1 MTTRQEPAETSSRI
15 DLLDK
20 VTGQARYVE
29 DLPAPVDTVYAA
41 TIRSPYPHAR
51 ILSID
56 ATEAERLPGVVAVIH
71 GRNLDAFGIKA
82 PKPGPGK
89 ESFFASDA
97 VRFPGDAVGMV
108 AAVDLR
114 TARAAAELVNVEYE
128 PLPAIFSIE
137 EALAPDAPLI
147 HEELGTNAALEYG
160 LEWGDVEQGFR
171 EADRIVETF
180 FSAPM
185 VSPHPMEPARSFSV
199 SWEDSGVD
207 VWFPTN
213 SPFSPRSH
221 IAELFGIPLEQVRV
235 QVPYTGGGFG
245 VKDNPM
251 VLPATAI
258 SRQLRRPVRVVVS
271 DEEGFRLSA
280 RSGVEYRA
288 RVGVR
293 EDGTILAMD
302 VSILLDGGGYS
313 GPATHTVTNNATTSA
328 WGAYRMP
335 HFRVRSR
342 MVFTNKVPHYMFR
355 NTGKNETVYGVECT
369 IDAVARQLEMSPL
382 EFRALNMPKRGEQV
396 DTAWKRENWRDGG
409 VKIVKPDYPP
419 LDTDLIEI
427 MRTAT
432 EAIGWDEPFPEPPSP
447 SVVRGRGV
455 AISLRRG
462 SSPFGGANAASARA
476 TMDRDGRVS
485 ISHNAPEVGMGTHTM
500 VSVVAAKTLG
510 IPQSHVAV
518 SMPDT
523 DNNLPFVGVNSQ
535 RTTVQM
541 GKAVQSA
548 CESLKQEIAGA
559 AARAWGGSLGDWT
572 TEAGVARRGDESRSY
587 AEVASTLPESEVL
600 EGVVIADI
608 RPTSGQAYGG
618 RVEYWAPGAVAAA
631 VEVDKE
637 TGEVRILD
645 MAVVA
650 DAGKAIHYPSARGQ
664 VEGGAIMGVGMGL
677 FENLEY
683 SDDALLSGR
692 TFQYRLPLFSD
703 LPSPERFHAALIENE
718 DGPGPFG
725 SKGIAQTTIG
735 CGAPA
740 IGNAIHDALGV
751 YVDSLPYTPEKILRA
766 LAALPPG
773 GGTAGPEA

>member
-1 MTTRQEPAETSSRI
+1 MTLRAQPEETSSRI

-20 VTGQARYVE
+20 VTGQARYIE
-29 DLPAPVDTVYAA
+29 DLPTRADTLYAT

-56 ATEAERLPGVVAVIH
+56 ASEAERLPGVLAIIH
-71 GRNLDAFGIKA
+71 ARNLDAFGITA
-82 PKPGPGK
+82 PKPAPGK

-97 VRFPGDAVGMV
+97 VRFPGDAIGMV

-114 TARAAAELVNVEYE
+114 TARAAAELVDVEYE
-128 PLPAIFSIE
+128 PLPSIFSIE
-137 EALAPDAPLI
+137 EALAPEAPLI
-147 HEELGTNAALEYG
+147 HEELGTNTALEYG
-160 LEWGDVEQGFR
+160 LEWGDVEQAFR
-171 EADRIVETF
+171 DADRIVETS

-199 SWEDSGVD
+199 SWKDSGVD
-207 VWFPTN
+207 LWFPTN
-213 SPFSPRSH
+213 SPFGSRKNV
-221 IAELFGIPLEQVRV
+221 AELFGIPLEQVRV
-235 QVPYTGGGFG
+235 QVPYIGGGFG
-245 VKDNPM
+245 VKDNAM

-258 SRQLRRPVRVVVS
+258 SRQLGRPVQVVVS
-271 DEEGFRLSA
+271 DEEGFLVSA

-288 RVGVR
+288 RVGVQN
-293 EDGTILAMD
+293 DGTLLAMD

-355 NTGKNETVYGVECT
+355 NTGKNETVYGVERT
-369 IDAVARQLEMSPL
+369 IDAVARQIEMSPL
-382 EFRALNMPKRGEQV
+382 EFRARNMPNRGEQV

-409 VKIVKPDYPP
+409 MKIVKPDYPP
-419 LDTDLIEI
+419 LDTDLVDI
-427 MRTAT
+427 MRRAT
-432 EAIGWDEPFPEPPSP
+432 EAIGWDEPFPKPSSP

-455 AISLRRG
+455 AVSLRRG

-476 TMDRDGRVS
+476 TMDRAGRVH

-510 IPQSHVAV
+510 IPQGHVSV

-541 GKAVQSA
+541 GKAVQGA
-548 CESLKQEIAGA
+548 CESLKRAIAGA
-559 AARAWGGSLGDWT
+559 AARAWGGRPEAWKV
-572 TEAGVARRGDESRSY
+572 EAGVATQGEESRSY
-587 AEVASTLPESEVL
+587 AEVASKLPGSELL

-618 RVEYWAPGAVAAA
+618 RVEYWAPGAVAVA

-664 VEGGAIMGVGMGL
+664 IEGGAIMGVGMGL
-677 FENLEY
+677 FEILEY
-683 SDDALLSGR
+683 GDDALLSGR

-740 IGNAIHDALGV
+740 IGNAIQDALGV
-751 YVDSLPYTPEKILRA
+751 ELDSLPYTPEKILRA
-766 LAALPPG
+766 LAVLPSD
-773 GGTAGPEA
+773 AGMS